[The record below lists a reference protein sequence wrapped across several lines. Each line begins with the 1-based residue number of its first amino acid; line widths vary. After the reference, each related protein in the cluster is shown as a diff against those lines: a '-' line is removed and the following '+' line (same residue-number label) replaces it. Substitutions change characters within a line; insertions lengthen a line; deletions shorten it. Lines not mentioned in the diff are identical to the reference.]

1 MRCPSCHVEE
11 TRVIDT
17 RVIDD
22 GATIRRRRE
31 CEKCQFRFSTT
42 EDIEI
47 LTLMVEKVDGTK
59 ESYNQDKL
67 VKGIKTA
74 LQKRAISAK
83 RLKSTIHKIEQDIQT
98 KSKNDTITTRT
109 IGEIVMK
116 QLKKL
121 DKVAYI
127 RFASVYRSFEDLS
140 EFADELQKFKGT
152 KKRSSK
158 LKSNKK
164 S

>member
-1 MRCPSCHVEE
+1 MRCPSCHAEE

-47 LTLMVEKVDGTK
+47 LTLMVEKEDETQ
-59 ESYNQDKL
+59 ESYNQEKL
-67 VKGIKTA
+67 INGIKTA
-74 LQKRAISAK
+74 LQKRPISAK
-83 RLKSTIHKIEQDIQT
+83 RFKSTIHKIEQSIQT
-98 KSKNDTITTRT
+98 KAKNDTITTQA

-116 QLKKL
+116 HLKKL

-140 EFADELQKFKGT
+140 EFADELKKLKGT
-152 KKRSSK
+152 KNNKKRSTK
-158 LKSNKK
+158 KK
-164 S
+164 SS